1 MNTSRPL
8 RLFTILI
15 LSLAT
20 TRAEEG
26 IDRLIVWAQKGDTT
40 AQAKMGEVYR
50 LREGIPKDSIEPG
63 KSYHLAAEQG
73 VYLAHLTL
81 ELAYEFGT
89 KVTCFDISQPET
101 LATRTVYYSL
111 QSNNETSS
119 AAQRPA

>member
-15 LSLAT
+15 LILAT
-20 TRAEEG
+20 TKAGE
-26 IDRLIVWAQKGDTT
+26 DSLFVWAQQGDTA
-40 AQAKMGEVYR
+40 AQAKMGVVYH
-50 LREGIPKDSIEPG
+50 LREGIPKDSIEPV

-81 ELAYEFGT
+81 ELAYKFGT
-89 KVTCFDISQPET
+89 KVICCDISQPKT
-101 LATRTVYYSL
+101 LATRTIFYSL
-111 QSNNETSS
+111 KSNNESSS